1 MASWRQLVAAEPE
14 FAVRVQQY
22 FDRHVHKTI
31 ATLRHDGSPRISGI
45 EATLTGEELWFGGMP
60 GSRKVLDL
68 LRDSRFA
75 LHSGSDDPPAWTGD
89 AKAAGTVVLLT
100 DPEQLAALIG
110 ETGPAATYFRAELR
124 EVVLTRLGEP
134 ADHLVIEAWHEGRG
148 LTRVERR

>member
-14 FAVRVQQY
+14 FADRVQQY

-31 ATLRHDGSPRISGI
+31 ATLRLDGSPRISGI
-45 EATLTGEELWFGGMP
+45 EATVTGEEVWFGGMP

-68 LRDSRFA
+68 LRDPRFA
-75 LHSGSDDPPAWTGD
+75 LHFGSDDPPNWTGD
-89 AKAAGTVVLLT
+89 AKVAGTAVPMT

-110 ETGPAATYFRAELR
+110 EADQAVTYFRADLR

-134 ADHLVIEAWHEGRG
+134 ADHLVIEAWHEERG